1 MFIVRV
7 FTVHVYDSKSSKYC
21 NFKEL
26 RILLS
31 VFVNIFV
38 VEFFQILHKYEER
51 GIVFNE
57 YRPYLW
63 GKEARM
69 YYNIH
74 SNQERNLLNQPTT
87 TQVLN
92 SLDRSSLVYSCKT
105 ISTWIFFA
113 PFFLDVQNS
122 TYSNSKFR
130 LNIRRPTLTLNFL

>member
-31 VFVNIFV
+31 VFVNMFV

-92 SLDRSSLVYSCKT
+92 SLDQGLVMNTIHNYPFQRSIRINV
-105 ISTWIFFA
+105 IFIHFI
-113 PFFLDVQNS
+113 LIR
-122 TYSNSKFR
+122 YR
-130 LNIRRPTLTLNFL
+130 LSRY